1 MPSQTFSHN
10 VPPAGQIYSFQ
21 GNNLNTTIHEA
32 NNLGPSLGNMESS
45 AGSSHAD
52 GNNGDWPFNW
62 RCIQTFADKHK
73 RFILGIVKISTVLIT
88 IGVSSTALAWA
99 IKSLES
105 SQQSVKLSREANSWS
120 STAYDIQ
127 RMMAR
132 MALVQLCLEHPVSA

>member
-1 MPSQTFSHN
+1 
-10 VPPAGQIYSFQ
+10 
-21 GNNLNTTIHEA
+21 
-32 NNLGPSLGNMESS
+32 MESS
-45 AGSSHAD
+45 AGSLPAG
-52 GNNGDWPFNW
+52 GNNGDRSFN
-62 RCIQTFADKHK
+62 RTCVQAFANKHK
-73 RFILGIVKISTVLIT
+73 LFIVGIVKISTVLIT

-105 SQQSVKLSREANSWS
+105 SQQSVKLSHEANSWS